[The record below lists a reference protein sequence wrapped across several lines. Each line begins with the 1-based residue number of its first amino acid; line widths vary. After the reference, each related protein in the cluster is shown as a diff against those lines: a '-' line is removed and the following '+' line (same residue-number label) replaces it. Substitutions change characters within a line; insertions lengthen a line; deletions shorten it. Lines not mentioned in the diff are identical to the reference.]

1 MRMNIKETLLIKA
14 EEAAGRIDSPAVK
27 AIEAALTGFMNRLEK
42 AGVFTPDQTEEFSVI
57 MGRHAVAHFD
67 EGMSL
72 GFETGK
78 NAVLGLLNSSVSDY
92 PPTVAD

>member
-1 MRMNIKETLLIKA
+1 MRMNVKETLLIKA
-14 EEAAGRIDSPAVK
+14 EEEAGRIDSPAVK
-27 AIEAALTGFMNRLEK
+27 EIEAVLNGFISRMEK
-42 AGVFTPDQTEEFSVI
+42 AGVFTPDQTEEFSVM

-78 NAVLGLLNSSVSDY
+78 KAVLGILNSTVSDY
-92 PPTVAD
+92 PPIEAD